1 MISLSQETDTVFF
14 KFKLTPGATHSFS
27 RFSDS
32 KTMGDS
38 LERESVHTWLWLCG
52 QWNNRVAQSAPV
64 PETLLVISNSIS
76 LFQMNALFFPSTW
89 WFRILFPFSTVG
101 MDFWSFVSSC
111 FYFWP
116 REYQKKKGGGGEGMH
131 HLKILMWTFKKLRIS
146 RFQIDRKGEEQ
157 RSMKLL
163 KVELLCL
170 FQTLCSLAG
179 RDFSM
184 WS

>member
-32 KTMGDS
+32 KTTGDS

-76 LFQMNALFFPSTW
+76 LFQMNALFFSQHMVIQDSFPIFHSGDGLL
-89 WFRILFPFSTVG
+89 ILRFILLLFLTSGIP
-101 MDFWSFVSSC
+101 
-111 FYFWP
+111 
-116 REYQKKKGGGGEGMH
+116 KKRGGEGMH